1 MGQQAGADGNRGR
14 SVYFE
19 CGCAGNI
26 SDSACT
32 TRLQLFPVDS
42 RAVDIVANPCART
55 LPYNT
60 PGAAPIRAPVLIVQ
74 GTDDPTIPPE
84 AVRALGRELCARGDV
99 VEYRQYSG
107 VGHEPIARALPDI
120 FAWAQARVFG
130 APPPSS
136 CGDAT
141 LR

>member
-1 MGQQAGADGNRGR
+1 MLTPWAMSQLPAVRHECAAQVLQTFDVPASQVFR
-14 SVYFE
+14 SAPL
-19 CGCAGNI
+19 G
-26 SDSACT
+26 
-32 TRLQLFPVDS
+32 
-42 RAVDIVANPCART
+42 VAPWPSLLAR
-55 LPYNT
+55 NT